1 MTYLVDSDRVA
12 EYLKGRSEG
21 ISLLNA
27 LAPQGLAISLIS
39 YGELYEGIYYG
50 RDPRGAELGFRRF
63 LRVVDVLPL
72 TRAIMRRFAHLRG
85 QLRGQGLLIP
95 DPDLLI
101 AATALQLNLILVT
114 GNLRHFQRIPG
125 LPIYQGTAR

>member
-12 EYLKGRSEG
+12 QYLKGRPEG

-27 LAPQGLAISLIS
+27 LASQGLAISLIS
-39 YGELYEGIYYG
+39 YGELYEGIYHG
-50 RDPRGAELGFRRF
+50 RDPRGAERGFRRF
-63 LRVVDVLPL
+63 LQAVDVLPL
-72 TRAIMRRFAHLRG
+72 TRTIMRRFARVRG
-85 QLRGQGLLIP
+85 QLRSQGLLIP

-101 AATALQLNLILVT
+101 AATALHHNLTLVT

-125 LPIYQGTAR
+125 LQIFHPTS